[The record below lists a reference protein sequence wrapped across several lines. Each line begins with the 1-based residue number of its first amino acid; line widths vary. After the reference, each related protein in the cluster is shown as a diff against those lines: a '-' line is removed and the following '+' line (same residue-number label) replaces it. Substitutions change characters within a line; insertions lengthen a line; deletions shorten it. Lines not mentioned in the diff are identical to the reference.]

1 MNVFRTSMRVVA
13 GHRLY
18 ILIYLVLLSC
28 FGLFMGKMQGGQNL
42 EKEVVDTQQYTVAV
56 IDRDNS
62 AISRGLTAYV
72 ESMGEVTDLEDTPR
86 SIQDATAQDYIS
98 YIVIIPAG
106 YGDSLR
112 AAASDEEELP
122 LLDTVVNYRSAA
134 GSLLD
139 TRVNGYLAQV
149 YDYLSLPGS
158 SPEQAIALADEAM
171 AQSADVELVTA
182 DAPPLPDGLR
192 VFAEF
197 SMYPMVAFSV
207 VAIALLLVALNRR
220 PIRSRLSAAPI
231 SGASRSVSVMWA
243 CLAVGILGWLW
254 ISALGVVVFGLDSL
268 ATSAPL
274 VAVVCLAL
282 FTVMLNG
289 IAIGFLVG
297 QLGGD
302 NAANAVANIGGMTM
316 CFLGGAWVPLELM
329 PDGLTML
336 ARFTPGY
343 WANEAIM
350 GASQSG
356 AAGAGA
362 ILGYVGQCGV
372 CALFAVAIFAVAL
385 AIGRSRARASL

>member
-1 MNVFRTSMRVVA
+1 MNVFRTSMKVA
-13 GHRLY
+13 AAHRLY
-18 ILIYLVLLSC
+18 ILIYLVLLSS
-28 FGLFMGKMQGGQNL
+28 FGLFMGKVQGGENL

-112 AAASDEEELP
+112 AAASEQTEVP

-149 YDYLSLPGS
+149 YNYLSLAGS
-158 SPEQAIALADEAM
+158 SPEQAIALADEAI

-182 DAPPLPDGLR
+182 DDPPLPNGLR

-207 VAIALLLVALNRR
+207 VAITILLIALNRR
-220 PIRSRLSAAPI
+220 PVRSRLSAAPL
-231 SGASRSVSVMWA
+231 SGTSRNVSVMWA
-243 CLAVGILGWLW
+243 CLMVGFLGWLW
-254 ISALGVVVFGLDSL
+254 ISALGLVFFGLDSL
-268 ATSAPL
+268 ATSAPSIGVL
-274 VAVVCLAL
+274 GLAL
-282 FTVMLNG
+282 FAVMLNG

-297 QLGGD
+297 QLGGGD

-316 CFLGGAWVPLELM
+316 CFLGE
-329 PDGLTML
+329 
-336 ARFTPGY
+336 RGY
-343 WANEAIM
+343 RW
-350 GASQSG
+350 SSCQT
-356 AAGAGA
+356 
-362 ILGYVGQCGV
+362 V
-372 CALFAVAIFAVAL
+372 
-385 AIGRSRARASL
+385 